1 MKMRSPQPKI
11 STSMQALVS
20 SSMQPQE
27 SFLTGL
33 KSITEPLSAA
43 EKAMPHFQARLLA
56 AERLRAAW
64 CSVPFHAKKAE
75 RARLA
80 GDEMAYWL
88 DLQGSEA
95 TLRRP

>member
-1 MKMRSPQPKI
+1 MSQVASL
-11 STSMQALVS
+11 STQKTEQFWDDLLS
-20 SSMQPQE
+20 SS
-27 SFLTGL
+27 G
-33 KSITEPLSAA
+33 PLSAA
-43 EKAMPHFQARLLA
+43 EKASPYYQERLGA

-64 CSVPFHAKKAE
+64 CSVPFHAKKA
-75 RARLA
+75 AAAKAA